1 MFLSVNIKYPFDTA
15 LYLLVNAHITAI
27 CAFQTV
33 ILRNM
38 EKSKDLIL
46 MVSLKLFFYY
56 WAF

>member
-1 MFLSVNIKYPFDTA
+1 MFLSVNIKYPFDSA